1 MGAAEKIQEI
11 EAEMAR
17 TQKVSG
23 VALLLKI
30 DLLKTQLAFSI
41 YTQPSPPP
49 FDLKSP
55 FMALRIK
62 QPSTM

>member
-41 YTQPSPPP
+41 YTQPPPP

>member
-41 YTQPSPPP
+41 YTQPPPP
-49 FDLKSP
+49 S
-55 FMALRIK
+55 I
-62 QPSTM
+62 